1 MQTVSPRLAP
11 IALALALTAMPAMA
25 SEKVVLQSVGIS
37 VGSLDNPFFKALVRG
52 AANEVHAINPAAQV
66 KTMSSDFALSKQM
79 TQVDQF
85 INAKV
90 DMILLVA
97 AHPKDIE
104 PAVRKAQAA
113 HIKVIAV
120 DVEAAGADIT
130 VQSDNRQ
137 AGKNVCDYL
146 ADKIGG
152 KGNFVIQNGPPVS
165 SIRDRIEGCR
175 QSLKQHPGIKLLED
189 DGDGKASSFGG
200 SALMQEQLKRYPQI
214 DAVFTINDRQ
224 AIGADKAAR
233 AAGRTEMIIGS
244 VDGSPDI
251 EAALK
256 QRGLIRVSASQDPF
270 VLGQTAVKL
279 GYQLLNGNA
288 PENRNIRMP
297 VPLVTRENLLNY
309 KGWTALR

>member
-1 MQTVSPRLAP
+1 MQTMIPRVTS
-11 IALALALTAMPAMA
+11 IAVALALTALPAMA
-25 SEKVVLQSVGIS
+25 TAGTALHSVGIS

-52 AANEVHAINPAAQV
+52 ALSEIRTINPATQV
-66 KTMSSDFALSKQM
+66 NTMSSDFMLNKQM
-79 TQVDQF
+79 TQIDQF
-85 INAKV
+85 IAAKA

-113 HIKVIAV
+113 NIKVIAV

-130 VQSDNRQ
+130 VQSDNRL
-137 AGKNVCDYL
+137 AGKSVCDYL
-146 ADKIGG
+146 AGKIGG
-152 KGNFVIQNGPPVS
+152 KGYFVIQNGPPVS
-165 SIRDRIEGCR
+165 SVRDRVEGCR
-175 QSLKQHPGIKLLED
+175 QSLKQYPGIKLLED
-189 DGDGKASSFGG
+189 EGDGKASSFGG
-200 SALMQEQLKRYPQI
+200 SALMQEQLKRYPRI

-233 AAGRTEMIIGS
+233 TAGRTEMIIGS

-251 EAALK
+251 EVALK

-279 GYQLLNGNA
+279 GRQLINGNT
-288 PENRNIRMP
+288 PENRDVRMP

-309 KGWTALR
+309 KGWTAQR

>member
-1 MQTVSPRLAP
+1 MQTIFPRVTALAV
-11 IALALALTAMPAMA
+11 ALALTALPAMA
-25 SEKVVLQSVGIS
+25 AEHADLHSVGIS

-52 AANEVHAINPAAQV
+52 ALTEIRSINPTTQV
-66 KTMSSDFALSKQM
+66 NTMSSDFMLNKQM
-79 TQVDQF
+79 AQIDQF
-85 INAKV
+85 IAAKV

-113 HIKVIAV
+113 NIKVIAV

-130 VQSDNRQ
+130 VQSDNRL
-137 AGKNVCDYL
+137 AGKSVCDYL
-146 ADKIGG
+146 ADKIGA
-152 KGNFVIQNGPPVS
+152 KGNVVIQNGPSVS
-165 SIRDRIEGCR
+165 SIRDRVEGCR
-175 QSLKQHPGIKLLED
+175 QSLKQRPGIKLLED

-200 SALMQEQLKRYPQI
+200 SALMQEQLKRYPKI

-224 AIGADKAAR
+224 AIGAEKAAR
-233 AAGRTEMIIGS
+233 TAGRTEIIIGS

-279 GYQLLNGNA
+279 GYQLLNGNE
-288 PENRNIRMP
+288 PENRSVRMP
-297 VPLVTRENLLNY
+297 VPLVTQENLLNY